1 MVKAVINGTVYSV
14 PRVEVFITGKNY
26 GSVLTILMAITGPV
40 PTMEVA
46 ATVIMF
52 SSVRMVAVAIT
63 GNIFNSLF
71 TVEVFITCFV
81 IQ

>member
-1 MVKAVINGTVYSV
+1 M
-14 PRVEVFITGKNY
+14 FITCKNY
-26 GSVLTILMAITGPV
+26 GSIPIILIAITGPV

-52 SSVRMVAVAIT
+52 SCVPMAEVAIT

-71 TVEVFITCFV
+71 TVEVFITCSE